1 MFKSIAIEL
10 NQWLSV
16 ILAATPSWFSF
27 YEKLVLPALSCGP
40 LLHLC
45 CFFSD

>member
-16 ILAATPSWFSF
+16 ILAMTPSWVSF
-27 YEKLVLPALSCGP
+27 YEKPVLLALSCGP

-45 CFFSD
+45 CFSSD